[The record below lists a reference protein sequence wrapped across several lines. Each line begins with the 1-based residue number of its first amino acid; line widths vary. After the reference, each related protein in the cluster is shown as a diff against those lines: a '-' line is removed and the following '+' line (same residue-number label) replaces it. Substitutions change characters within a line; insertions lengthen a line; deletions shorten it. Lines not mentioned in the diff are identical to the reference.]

1 MRMKK
6 IEVLR
11 GIAGTKEF
19 ADLIFSMAKETGSSG
34 ELEKLLSAEISEEW
48 LENIRFVADQ
58 GHYAF
63 LQTKNELDNTK
74 GMINI
79 YYRLFYEAS
88 VQANWEMINVH
99 RGVIE
104 TMRAR
109 IEELEKEKEEERI
122 ELQKNWKKEII

>member
-11 GIAGTKEF
+11 SIAGTKEL
-19 ADLIFSMAKETGSSG
+19 ADLIFSMAKEAGSSG
-34 ELEKLLSAEISEEW
+34 KLEKLLSTEISEEW
-48 LENIRFVADQ
+48 MENIRFVADQ

-88 VQANWEMINVH
+88 VQANWEMISIH

-104 TMRAR
+104 TMRVR